1 MPTLWE
7 NGWSLGGIGLG
18 LAAGVTIGW
27 SAARWAT
34 AAPESTAHSTRIPRG
49 APEAGEPPLSAK
61 IRRQIGQ
68 PVPQCSHTGGT
79 TGSLGAERPL
89 LTTPAAVSVN
99 AGGNANVAAPSEED
113 PLIKEQLSRNEY
125 VKTGH
130 QPAVALP
137 CSASHPRV
145 VCASIATRHSH

>member
-49 APEAGEPPLSAK
+49 APE
-61 IRRQIGQ
+61 
-68 PVPQCSHTGGT
+68 
-79 TGSLGAERPL
+79 
-89 LTTPAAVSVN
+89 AVSVN